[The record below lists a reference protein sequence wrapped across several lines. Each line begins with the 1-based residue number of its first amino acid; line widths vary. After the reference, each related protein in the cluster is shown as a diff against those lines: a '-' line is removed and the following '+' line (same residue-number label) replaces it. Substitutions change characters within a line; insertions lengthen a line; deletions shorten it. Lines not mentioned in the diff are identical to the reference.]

1 MKLEALIK
9 ESLDSL
15 ATATPATTATPK
27 QEITSTVASVATV
40 AVMAC
45 SNSHH
50 EQQEDV
56 QEAVEERKAIL
67 EYEGNLD
74 RTSAEK
80 VAELA
85 EDFYSHIFGEA
96 KRTHCCYP
104 RSGRYCTE
112 GQRLKDAYYLAV
124 KQANSHIH

>member
-15 ATATPATTATPK
+15 VTATPATVATPK
-27 QEITSTVASVATV
+27 RKNTSTVASVATV
-40 AVMAC
+40 AVMEC
-45 SNSHH
+45 SKFPT
-50 EQQEDV
+50 EQSEDV
-56 QEAVEERKAIL
+56 KEAIDERKAIL
-67 EYEGNLD
+67 EYESDLD
-74 RTSAEK
+74 SFSAEK

-85 EDFYSHIFGEA
+85 EAFYSHIFGEA

-104 RSGRYCTE
+104 RSERFCTE

-124 KQANSHIH
+124 KQGNSHIH

>member
-27 QEITSTVASVATV
+27 GESTSTVANFATV

-45 SNSHH
+45 SNPPSEHP
-50 EQQEDV
+50 QDV
-56 QEAVEERKAIL
+56 KEAVEERKAIL
-67 EYEGNLD
+67 EYESGLD
-74 RTSAEK
+74 RASAKK

-85 EDFYSHIFGEA
+85 EAFYSHIFGEA

-112 GQRLKDAYYLAV
+112 GQRLKDAYYQSV
-124 KQANSHIH
+124 RNEGDQIH

>member
-15 ATATPATTATPK
+15 ATATPATTATPN
-27 QEITSTVASVATV
+27 QENASIVASVATV
-40 AVMAC
+40 AVMKC
-45 SNSHH
+45 SNPST
-50 EQQEDV
+50 EQSEDAK
-56 QEAVEERKAIL
+56 EAIEERKAIL

-74 RTSAEK
+74 RPSAEK

-85 EDFYSHIFGEA
+85 EAFYFHIFGEA

-104 RSGRYCTE
+104 RSGRYCSV
-112 GQRLKDAYYLAV
+112 GKRLKEAYY
-124 KQANSHIH
+124 QAARNEEPNIH